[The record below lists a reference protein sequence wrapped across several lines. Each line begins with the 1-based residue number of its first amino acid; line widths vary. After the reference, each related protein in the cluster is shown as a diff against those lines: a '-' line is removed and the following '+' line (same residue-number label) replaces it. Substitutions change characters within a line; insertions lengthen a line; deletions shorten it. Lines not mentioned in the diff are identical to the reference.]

1 MTAHMISERSG
12 RPGSPP
18 PPPPKRIRLRRS
30 QSSSERTCLAGPP
43 GRPRPRRGVSPHGPV
58 PPVSPSGGSPPL
70 PASPPPQGPLL
81 FAKRP
86 RTRLPHP
93 IKMLI
98 AALYRYAKARKTVAS
113 RAGPPMSPAMAHPAD
128 PLTGL
133 PHDERIRS
141 RKLAGGVAT
150 IIADATGLTK
160 AEGDTLEQEL
170 RSAALAMPGVEEARI
185 AITAAQT
192 ARTLIAIGSGK
203 GGVGKSTVTA
213 NLAIALARRGKKV
226 GLIDADVY
234 GPSQPTL
241 LGSHDKP
248 EADKEKLLPVEA
260 HGIKFLSLGQLVS
273 PGHAL
278 AWRGPMATG
287 ALANLV
293 EAEWGDSELLLVD
306 LPPGTG
312 DVQLSLIQ
320 RSRPAGAVI
329 VSTPQDLSLID
340 ARRAVDLFR
349 KTSVPVLGIIE
360 NMATYEC
367 PHCGEESHPFGS
379 GGAEAAATEMGFP
392 FLGRLPLSVRIREA
406 SDAGT
411 PPAASEG
418 PEAEAFVAIARK
430 LLEALETPVH

>member
-1 MTAHMISERSG
+1 
-12 RPGSPP
+12 
-18 PPPPKRIRLRRS
+18 
-30 QSSSERTCLAGPP
+30 
-43 GRPRPRRGVSPHGPV
+43 
-58 PPVSPSGGSPPL
+58 
-70 PASPPPQGPLL
+70 
-81 FAKRP
+81 
-86 RTRLPHP
+86 
-93 IKMLI
+93 
-98 AALYRYAKARKTVAS
+98 
-113 RAGPPMSPAMAHPAD
+113 MAHPVD
-128 PLTGL
+128 PLTDL

-150 IIADATGLTK
+150 IIADATGLSK
-160 AEGDTLEQEL
+160 ADSEALEAEL
-170 RSAALAMPGVEEARI
+170 KSAALAIPGVEEARV

-192 ARTLIAIGSGK
+192 HRTLIAIGSGK

-213 NLAIALARRGKKV
+213 NLAVALARAGKKV

-241 LGSHDKP
+241 LGRHDKP
-248 EADKEKLLPVEA
+248 EAENEKLLPVAA

-293 EAEWGDSELLLVD
+293 EAEWGDAELLLVD

-340 ARRAVDLFR
+340 ARRAVDLFN
-349 KTSVPVLGIIE
+349 KMSVPVLGIIE
-360 NMATYEC
+360 NMATYTC
-367 PHCGEESHPFGS
+367 PHCGEPSHPFGT
-379 GGAEAAATEMGFP
+379 GGAEVAAKEMDVP
-392 FLGRLPLSVRIREA
+392 FLGRLPLSLGIREQ
-406 SDAGT
+406 SDAGM
-411 PPAASEG
+411 PPASGDG
-418 PEAEAFVAIARK
+418 PEAEAFAAIAAK
-430 LLEALETPVH
+430 LLQALETPVH